1 MVGTSRSPRKGDE
14 TIAVAIKRVDRFTQT
29 AIVSVSYR
37 TLLRQ
42 GEILILRVI
51 DVTSRSAG
59 LSFQTDFDVKER
71 VRNASDIID
80 VIGRD
85 LELRPQG
92 RNFVTRCPFHNDTKP
107 SMTVNPERQSWKC
120 WVCDIG
126 GDVFSFVMQREGLDF
141 PAALRLLAERAGIEL
156 PEYRSGPKTQ
166 PGSPDDKATL
176 SSAIEEV
183 AQAYYEQLDARKTD
197 DAKVAWDY
205 LASRG
210 VNDENRRRF
219 RIGFAPDSWDFAVNL
234 LHRKNYSN
242 AVAVACGVA
251 KSRRG
256 PSGADGCYD
265 FFRGRLMFPINNS
278 HGKVISLGGRIIP
291 AIAARTV
298 AASGGTATAGAKYF
312 NGPETLLYR
321 KSAELYGLDLARDA
335 IRTAGEVL
343 VMEGYTDVVAAR
355 MSGIENAVA
364 VLGTALTQQHVRVL
378 KRFAPRVVLVLDGDD
393 AGRRRAEEVLDLF
406 VTAEADLRILT
417 LPDDADPAD
426 FLTAHSKDALLELAA
441 AAPDAI
447 DHKIACLIEGVDL
460 TRDTHRVTAAIES
473 LLALFVKVPQ
483 NDDRASL
490 RVDQLLMRISRT
502 FDLPVERLSRRLDA
516 LRASRK
522 ESETKKARYQQ
533 QQSKRSLPEHAPNV
547 SGPNADFSN
556 DDPFASAAMEDAA
569 MFGID
574 EYTQPTAPRD
584 SSPNP
589 RRRDD
594 ASPAASLSGVDREL
608 FETLLESPEVA
619 AMAIEA
625 IDTEWLQSTTA
636 KMLLSAYQ
644 ELDLNGYDL
653 NADSLLTLIENDFLK
668 LQIVSLQQRI
678 DQRGE
683 RSTVTPHERY
693 TAILTRFHE
702 RAFEAEKSRQI
713 TQLESATLAEDE
725 EMAVLRAIIDAERI
739 RHTPR

>member
-1 MVGTSRSPRKGDE
+1 M
-14 TIAVAIKRVDRFTQT
+14 
-29 AIVSVSYR
+29 
-37 TLLRQ
+37 
-42 GEILILRVI
+42 
-51 DVTSRSAG
+51 
-59 LSFQTDFDVKER
+59 SFQTDFDVKER
-71 VRNASDIID
+71 VRSASDIVD

-92 RNFVTRCPFHNDTKP
+92 RNFVARCPFHNDTKP
-107 SMTVNPERQSWKC
+107 SMTVNAERQSWKC

-156 PEYRSGPKTQ
+156 PEFQGGPKTQ
-166 PGSPDDKATL
+166 FGSPDDKATL
-176 SSAIEEV
+176 ASAIEDV
-183 AQAYYEQLDARKTD
+183 AQAYYEQLDARKSD
-197 DAKVAWDY
+197 DAKAAADY

-210 VNDENRRRF
+210 IDNENRNRF

-234 LHRKNYSN
+234 LKRKNYSE

-251 KSRRG
+251 KSRNATG
-256 PSGADGCYD
+256 ITASGAVGCYD
-265 FFRGRLMFPINNS
+265 FFRGRLMFPINSS

-291 AIAARTV
+291 AIAERTV

-355 MSGIENAVA
+355 MAGIENAVA

-393 AGRRRAEEVLDLF
+393 AGRRRAEEVLELF

-417 LPDDADPAD
+417 LPDNADPAD
-426 FLTAHSKDALLELAA
+426 FLAAHDKHAMLSMAA
-441 AAPDAI
+441 EAPDAI
-447 DHKIACLIEGVDL
+447 DHKIARLIDGVDL
-460 TRDTHRVTAAIES
+460 TRDTHRVTAAVET
-473 LLALFVKVPQ
+473 LLAMFVKVPHS
-483 NDDRASL
+483 DDQATL

-502 FDLPVERLSRRLDA
+502 FGLPVERLTRRLDA
-516 LRASRK
+516 LRAARK

-533 QQSKRSLPEHAPNV
+533 SQSSNAVAEKAPARSD
-547 SGPNADFSN
+547 SGYGFQAN
-556 DDPFASAAMEDAA
+556 DPFASAAMEDAA

-574 EYTQPTAPRD
+574 EDTPYA
-584 SSPNP
+584 S
-589 RRRDD
+589 RR
-594 ASPAASLSGVDREL
+594 AVSPARRNDNASSQSAGLFGVDREL

-625 IDTEWLQSTTA
+625 IESEWLQSTTA

-644 ELDLNGYDL
+644 ELDLNGRDL
-653 NADSLLTLIENDFLK
+653 NADSLLTLLENDFLK
-668 LQIVSLQQRI
+668 LQIVTLQQRI
-678 DQRGE
+678 DLRGE
-683 RSTVTPHERY
+683 RMMESPHERY
-693 TAILTRFHE
+693 AMILTRFHE

-713 TQLESATLAEDE
+713 VQLESATLAEDE
-725 EMAVLRAIIDAERI
+725 ELAVLRAIIDAERI